1 MATIQD
7 SIHKVAEQAAL
18 SQEIMAR
25 NVTTGILVNIIN
37 AYLKVH
43 SLSEVEIKALQDA
56 INVENQYTQYLVDSL
71 VPAEPTPAKNAEST
85 ENAESAENTESE
97 KSSSE
102 EIPEEPKAE

>member
-7 SIHKVAEQAAL
+7 SIHKVAEQTAL

-25 NVTTGILVNIIN
+25 NVTTGVLVNIIN

-71 VPAEPTPAKNAEST
+71 VPAEPTPAETS
-85 ENAESAENTESE
+85 ENTETSE
-97 KSSSE
+97 TTEMESSSSTETTE
-102 EIPEEPKAE
+102 ETKAE

>member
-25 NVTTGILVNIIN
+25 NVTTGVLVNIIN

-71 VPAEPTPAKNAEST
+71 VPAEPAPAETPETTETESSSST
-85 ENAESAENTESE
+85 ETTEE
-97 KSSSE
+97 T
-102 EIPEEPKAE
+102 KAE